1 MFRSAFHSFRHHGA
15 FHCMP
20 GGHGGHGGRR
30 GGFFGGF
37 GDDAMGFGGRG
48 FPKARKLASSDLQL
62 LLLALLERKPSHGY
76 ELIKALE
83 EHSGGFYAPS
93 PGMVYPA
100 LTYLEEI
107 GYADV
112 SAEGSKKQYSITDA
126 GRAHLDANRSNAE
139 AMLERLGHIA
149 RKLDRVRKFFAGEA
163 EEQPAEGAPE
173 LDRARHAVRAAVHG
187 AANADLEEQRRVAAI
202 LMRAVE
208 EIRRGAD
215 GVSA

>member
-1 MFRSAFHSFRHHGA
+1 
-15 FHCMP
+15 MP
-20 GGHGGHGGRR
+20 GSHGGRR

-107 GYADV
+107 GYAEV
-112 SAEGSKKQYSITDA
+112 STEGSKKQYSITEA
-126 GRAHLDANRSNAE
+126 GRAHLEANRGNADE
-139 AMLERLGHIA
+139 MLQRLGHIA

-163 EEQPAEGAPE
+163 EEGPTEGTPE
-173 LDRARHAVRAAVHG
+173 LAKARHAVRSAVHE
-187 AANADLEEQRRVAAI
+187 AAHADADEQRRVAAI

-208 EIRRGAD
+208 EIRRGREDTPA
-215 GVSA
+215 